1 MIPVVLLLLLPIVVF
16 AWRWRKIG
24 HREPFLPPGPPTRFL
39 LGNVQDIPRTLPFV
53 QLTRWAAEYGELV
66 SLKILNQ
73 TMIVVNSGPAVKEI
87 MDKQGVFSG
96 NRPQA
101 YLIKRAEG
109 EYPIFSNLD
118 ERVFKG
124 SRRAYHTFLTSEA
137 IASYLPMQQVEYAR
151 LMHDI
156 ASSPEDFIPHIKRMS
171 TSIMV
176 TLLYGKPV
184 SDFGDNKH
192 LLYFDAMKK
201 FTELTDPWAHPP
213 LDIMPILKHVPARWA
228 RWKGLCEEAK
238 QLRGAF
244 FDDIT
249 DDFEARYRAGERT
262 GSFLE
267 KVLDHPNH
275 FDMTIEEIRGMSRL
289 LMDGGVETSASYIQN
304 FVLALA
310 CHPACQ
316 DKAQAEIDR
325 VIGGERIPTLED
337 FDDLPYLRA
346 LIKEVH
352 RFRPVLPG
360 AVPHMAAR
368 DIRVNISPFMPSRGA
383 HPLFAK
389 LVQGTPHPRRRNH
402 RHEHMGIF
410 HDTDVFENPD
420 KFDPERYIKSEY
432 GIKDGASSD
441 GIRDTLP
448 FGAGR
453 AINTMNLLWA
463 FKFTDKTG
471 KCSMDLENYHA
482 GAELSP
488 NAFPCDIKVRGA
500 KRAKL
505 IEETYMYMTA

>member
-368 DIRVNISPFMPSRGA
+368 DIRYKEHLIPEGA
-383 HPLFAK
+383 II
-389 LVQGTPHPRRRNH
+389 VMNTW
-402 RHEHMGIF
+402 GIF

-453 AINTMNLLWA
+453 RICPGAEMGQRTIAINTMNLLWA